1 MTDHD
6 WFRENL
12 SLYAAGALAADECLR
27 MERHAAECAKCA
39 QELAKWRLFDQDL
52 DRLCAPAHFAD
63 DWDERVLF
71 KLRVAAKPPM
81 RWSAPAR
88 WAVAAAAMI
97 FIGVLGAA
105 VNAVVQ
111 QGLIGFP
118 GTGTEIADAQGSL
131 GVDLV
136 GGTITMPSGMYRR
149 QADSAEGGRKPG
161 KGPSEMPALQGWSR
175 EGRSDESRGERASQ
189 ELDALATYNG
199 LIGGKTDPGGNWYE
213 NGRKTESEVAAQ
225 FTPFGSSVTRNLGA
239 NNAVSGLTPSG
250 TLTPDLNVPIKNSS
264 YDFATPPYGGFPG
277 TAAGEKVPDGGKVQM
292 GGLGFGTGTMAP
304 YQYTNQPT
312 SPSGGP
318 VMTDGVANS
327 LSNLEK
333 LQQNY
338 SYGLAMGVQL
348 NDGWAR
354 TPATTGADG
363 LAATPPAFRG
373 FVGTDGSVTHLAP
386 PVKVGSFADG
396 LDKAKPNEYPPALS
410 QPSQA
415 GFGNKGQAGALPTGS
430 YGRSG
435 ATRAANDAAALH
447 KLSTEYYKL
456 SIADQSK
463 KDPAAQS
470 TPPAATAPARKGE
483 PTLQDAADKLPAKA
497 EDAFLK
503 KLDNNQGPRVVMQ
516 SPIALQQKP
525 DPKVAQQKII
535 RTGELEFEVDS
546 FDSTVAQVNKLIGA
560 IPGAFVGT
568 VNSNKLENGKVK
580 GSIVVR
586 VPPEHL
592 DKFVLDLRQ
601 SLAKTGELKTQRI
614 GSQDV
619 TKQYT
624 DIESRL
630 RAARTM
636 EERFLAIIKNGKGE
650 VKDLIAAERELG
662 VWRTKIEEMEG
673 EIRFYNNQVSLST
686 LTITAFEKEIRAA
699 AAMVIT
705 EKVTMKIEADD
716 VEKSLQTALSAVTEA
731 KGRVTKSDLQQHA
744 AGQLEAILLFE
755 VAPAAAGPVKDKL
768 KTLGIVTHHDA
779 QRLQQAEGGAA
790 PAGEAIKSRTND
802 VQFSVTL
809 YNVANIKPRQ
819 EFVLQIAVADVAPE
833 YHRLLD
839 LVLQASGQVRVS
851 QLDEKEKTNINA
863 QLDFDVPSG
872 KRELFDKQLA
882 AIGDI
887 VSRNTTRAG
896 PGESATD
903 RKVGYRLTLK
913 SATSIPPR
921 DTFTVLTYSLE
932 VPAAYKKL
940 QDAALAAKGNVRVT
954 QLDEKDKQN
963 VIAQLEFDVPIAS
976 QAAIDKLLD
985 EIGEVASRTT
995 GRLQPNEIASESK
1008 IGYKLTLRSQVPPR
1022 ESLDIVV
1029 EVKEVNK
1036 TAAEFEA
1043 QVRSAKGRVLLSKVT
1058 QDAAGRASGTQVFEI
1073 PLAAKKDL
1081 VQSIRQAGTPRG
1093 QDATQNLQAP
1103 EGKLATAQIAIR
1115 LTSAN
1120 PIVPSDEGLWPQVRT
1135 SLTYAFRL
1143 LSVSLMFVIVGIS
1156 VLLPWALLLWIG
1168 VKLVRR
1174 MRGKSQASVGV

>member
-1 MTDHD
+1 MREFPMTDHD

-27 MERHAAECAKCA
+27 MERHAAGCAKCA
-39 QELAKWRLFDQDL
+39 QELAQWRLFDHGL
-52 DRLCAPAHFAD
+52 DRLCAPVHFAN

-71 KLRVAAKPPM
+71 KLRVAAKPPV

-88 WAVAAAAMI
+88 WAVAAAAVI
-97 FIGVLGAA
+97 LIGLLGAA

-111 QGLIGFP
+111 QGLIAFP
-118 GTGTEIADAQGSL
+118 GTETELAHAQGSI
-131 GVDLV
+131 GVDLA
-136 GGTITMPSGMYRR
+136 GGTMLASLSKEPKEMSYFG
-149 QADSAEGGRKPG
+149 ALKLSKGGEQSKIDPT
-161 KGPSEMPALQGWSR
+161 K
-175 EGRSDESRGERASQ
+175 D
-189 ELDALATYNG
+189 ELDELAAYKG
-199 LIGGKTDPGGNWYE
+199 RIDGKTDHGANWYE
-213 NGRKTESEVAAQ
+213 NGRTTEKELAGRFAQ
-225 FTPFGSSVTRNLGA
+225 LESVNRNLGV
-239 NNAVSGLTPSG
+239 NGAVSGLTPSG
-250 TLTPDLNVPIKNSS
+250 TLTPDLNVPIKNS
-264 YDFATPPYGGFPG
+264 DFAPPPYGGFPG
-277 TAAGEKVPDGGKVQM
+277 TAAGEKVPDGGKVLL
-292 GGLGFGTGTMAP
+292 GGLAERLD
-304 YQYTNQPT
+304 
-312 SPSGGP
+312 
-318 VMTDGVANS
+318 V
-327 LSNLEK
+327 LEK
-333 LQQNY
+333 LEQAY
-338 SYGLAMGVQL
+338 AKHGMTMGIQL
-348 NDGWAR
+348 NDGSVQ
-354 TPATTGADG
+354 TPPMAGVPRMVMGAAPAETPPAKVGQVFIMGNEAKREAKESPPVNMRAGFGASKATVTRGVAVKETAELRK
-363 LAATPPAFRG
+363 LATDYYMLATPPAIP
-373 FVGTDGSVTHLAP
+373 VP
-386 PVKVGSFADG
+386 P
-396 LDKAKPNEYPPALS
+396 
-410 QPSQA
+410 
-415 GFGNKGQAGALPTGS
+415 
-430 YGRSG
+430 
-435 ATRAANDAAALH
+435 
-447 KLSTEYYKL
+447 
-456 SIADQSK
+456 
-463 KDPAAQS
+463 
-470 TPPAATAPARKGE
+470 PARKDEKPREEGG
-483 PTLQDAADKLPAKA
+483 DKKLSPKA
-497 EDAFLK
+497 EN
-503 KLDNNQGPRVVMQ
+503 DNLQQGLQ
-516 SPIALQQKP
+516 SAVALQQKP
-525 DPKVAQQKII
+525 EPKVAQQKII

-546 FDSTVAQVNKLIGA
+546 FDGTVAQVNKLIGA

-614 GSQDV
+614 GSSDV

-755 VAPAAAGPVKDKL
+755 VAPTAAGPVKDKL

-882 AIGDI
+882 AIGDT

-921 DTFTVLTYSLE
+921 DTFTLLAYSLE

-963 VIAQLEFDVPIAS
+963 VIAQLEFDVPVAS

-985 EIGEVASRTT
+985 EIGEVAARSTSRM
-995 GRLQPNEIASESK
+995 QPNEIASESK

-1043 QVRSAKGRVLLSKVT
+1043 QVRSSKGRVLLSKVT

-1103 EGKLATAQIAIR
+1103 EGKLATAQIAVR

-1156 VLLPWALLLWIG
+1156 VLLPWALVLWVG

-1174 MRGKSQASVGV
+1174 MRGKASVGA

>member
-1 MTDHD
+1 
-6 WFRENL
+6 
-12 SLYAAGALAADECLR
+12 
-27 MERHAAECAKCA
+27 
-39 QELAKWRLFDQDL
+39 
-52 DRLCAPAHFAD
+52 
-63 DWDERVLF
+63 
-71 KLRVAAKPPM
+71 
-81 RWSAPAR
+81 
-88 WAVAAAAMI
+88 
-97 FIGVLGAA
+97 
-105 VNAVVQ
+105 
-111 QGLIGFP
+111 
-118 GTGTEIADAQGSL
+118 
-131 GVDLV
+131 
-136 GGTITMPSGMYRR
+136 
-149 QADSAEGGRKPG
+149 
-161 KGPSEMPALQGWSR
+161 
-175 EGRSDESRGERASQ
+175 
-189 ELDALATYNG
+189 
-199 LIGGKTDPGGNWYE
+199 
-213 NGRKTESEVAAQ
+213 
-225 FTPFGSSVTRNLGA
+225 
-239 NNAVSGLTPSG
+239 
-250 TLTPDLNVPIKNSS
+250 
-264 YDFATPPYGGFPG
+264 
-277 TAAGEKVPDGGKVQM
+277 
-292 GGLGFGTGTMAP
+292 
-304 YQYTNQPT
+304 
-312 SPSGGP
+312 
-318 VMTDGVANS
+318 
-327 LSNLEK
+327 
-333 LQQNY
+333 
-338 SYGLAMGVQL
+338 
-348 NDGWAR
+348 
-354 TPATTGADG
+354 
-363 LAATPPAFRG
+363 
-373 FVGTDGSVTHLAP
+373 
-386 PVKVGSFADG
+386 
-396 LDKAKPNEYPPALS
+396 
-410 QPSQA
+410 
-415 GFGNKGQAGALPTGS
+415 
-430 YGRSG
+430 
-435 ATRAANDAAALH
+435 
-447 KLSTEYYKL
+447 
-456 SIADQSK
+456 
-463 KDPAAQS
+463 
-470 TPPAATAPARKGE
+470 
-483 PTLQDAADKLPAKA
+483 
-497 EDAFLK
+497 
-503 KLDNNQGPRVVMQ
+503 
-516 SPIALQQKP
+516 
-525 DPKVAQQKII
+525 
-535 RTGELEFEVDS
+535 
-546 FDSTVAQVNKLIGA
+546 
-560 IPGAFVGT
+560 
-568 VNSNKLENGKVK
+568 
-580 GSIVVR
+580 

-614 GSQDV
+614 GSSDV

-699 AAMVIT
+699 ASMVIT

-779 QRLQQAEGGAA
+779 QRLQQAEGGSA

-882 AIGDI
+882 AIGDT

-921 DTFTVLTYSLE
+921 DTFTLLAYSLE

-963 VIAQLEFDVPIAS
+963 VIAQLEFDVPIGS

-985 EIGEVASRTT
+985 EIGDVASRTT
-995 GRLQPNEIASESK
+995 GRMQPNEIASDSK
-1008 IGYKLTLRSQVPPR
+1008 VGYKLTLRNQIPPR
-1022 ESLDIVV
+1022 ETIKLTV
-1029 EVKEVNK
+1029 EVKDVD
-1036 TAAEFEA
+1036 AALASFTTLA
-1043 QVRSAKGRVLLSKVT
+1043 RTLKGRSVPSAST
-1058 QDAAGRASGTQVFEI
+1058 QDAAGRLIAIQRFEVPLEVKDEFARKIKAAGITRNQETI
-1073 PLAAKKDL
+1073 PDF
-1081 VQSIRQAGTPRG
+1081 
-1093 QDATQNLQAP
+1093 QAP
-1103 EGKLATAQIAIR
+1103 ESKLAVVHFYAR
-1115 LTSAN
+1115 LTNAN
-1120 PIVPSDEGLWPQVRT
+1120 PIVPSDEGLWPQIRT

-1156 VLLPWALLLWIG
+1156 VLLPWALVLWIG

-1174 MRGKSQASVGV
+1174 MRGKSQATGTA